1 MLKRNWNWRNCR
13 LFCHVFVIGEISI
26 GKGADPQLPF
36 LLVTLMLQVRKT
48 KKVLASFLQ
57 CFWRF
62 STKFQLFKK
71 IVLSSSRGQGNFR
84 GLEASRPRPRTS
96 KCVLEYSTSVNNPNP
111 KCKLSLNSDNSLL
124 TNSNVCDLWQS
135 KYCGNNDRLSS
146 NSNAGFK
153 TNRFENCRHNNNV
166 NNSKLYFLVN
176 IDSCANF
183 VVLVTRVSNRF
194 K

>member
-1 MLKRNWNWRNCR
+1 
-13 LFCHVFVIGEISI
+13 
-26 GKGADPQLPF
+26 
-36 LLVTLMLQVRKT
+36 MLQVRKT

-57 CFWRF
+57 CFRRF
-62 STKFQLFKK
+62 STNFQLFKK

-96 KCVLEYSTSVNNPNP
+96 KCVLEDVLEAKDVLEDSTSVNNPNP
-111 KCKLSLNSDNSLL
+111 KCKLSLNSNNSLL

-135 KYCGNNDRLSS
+135 KYCGNNDRLSN